1 MSKDLNIMLAG
12 FGGTTVQWTVV
23 GRSCEAAGEPTD
35 TTVQWTVVGRSC
47 EAAGEPTDSRR
58 QELQEA

>member
-23 GRSCEAAGEPTD
+23 GRSCK
-35 TTVQWTVVGRSC
+35 
-47 EAAGEPTDSRR
+47 AAGEPTDSRR